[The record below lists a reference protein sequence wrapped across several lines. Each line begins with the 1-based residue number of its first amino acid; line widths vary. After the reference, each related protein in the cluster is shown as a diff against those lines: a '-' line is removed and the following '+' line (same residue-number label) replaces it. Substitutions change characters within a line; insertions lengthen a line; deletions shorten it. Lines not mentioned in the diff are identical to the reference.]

1 MTDGGSHLPLTDPST
16 EQRRAAD
23 PAASAWVDAS
33 AGSGKTK
40 VLTDRVLGLLLAGAQ
55 PHKILCLTFTKAA
68 AGEMA
73 NRIAGRLSSWARLS
87 DADLADD
94 VASLTGAAAS
104 PDERDRARRLFAR
117 VQEAPGGVRID
128 TMHAF
133 CQGVLQRFPVEAG
146 VSPHFDVLDERDQ
159 RALLRQ
165 ARDGLVRKVV
175 SNPDSALSAAWAQVQ
190 ERLTESTFDK
200 LMLELMKHRGRIQ
213 EATPALVATIL
224 KTDPNLTPKVIREMA
239 VGHSKTCSPK
249 PEA

>member
-104 PDERDRARRLFAR
+104 PDERDRARREEDRRAGAGCR
-117 VQEAPGGVRID
+117 THAAPAER
-128 TMHAF
+128 
-133 CQGVLQRFPVEAG
+133 
-146 VSPHFDVLDERDQ
+146 PHRPAAAAERE
-159 RALLRQ
+159 RR
-165 ARDGLVRKVV
+165 G
-175 SNPDSALSAAWAQVQ
+175 AAA
-190 ERLTESTFDK
+190 
-200 LMLELMKHRGRIQ
+200 
-213 EATPALVATIL
+213 
-224 KTDPNLTPKVIREMA
+224 
-239 VGHSKTCSPK
+239 
-249 PEA
+249 